1 MHMSDRKVALIT
13 GAARGIGAAL
23 AAGFADAGYRVVIHY
38 RTSETQARAVHE
50 QVTARHGTDSAMVV
64 QADVS
69 DRAGVRRMF
78 DAARERFGGV
88 DVLVNNAGINR
99 DGPFLDMSD
108 ADWRQ
113 VLDAVLTGTFICSQE
128 YARRYTGPE
137 GHIVNLGAT
146 TGVSGRKNG
155 ANYCSAKAGVLTLT
169 KCLALEL
176 APRIKVNCVTPGHVK
191 TEELVERFGLDR
203 PENLGRE
210 LGAIPLGRLGRPEEV
225 CQVVLFLVRQS
236 GYVTGQNYI
245 VDGGRFMY

>member
-1 MHMSDRKVALIT
+1 MSDRKVALIT
-13 GAARGIGAAL
+13 GAARGIGAVL

-38 RTSETQARAVHE
+38 RTSEAQARAVHE
-50 QVTARHGTDSAMVV
+50 QLTTRHGTDTAMVV

-69 DRAGVRRMF
+69 DRAGVCRMF

-88 DVLVNNAGINR
+88 DVLVNNAGLNK

-108 ADWRQ
+108 EDWRL

-176 APRIKVNCVTPGHVK
+176 APRIRVNCVTPGHVK

-203 PENLGRE
+203 PENLERA

-225 CQVVLFLVRQS
+225 CQVVLFLVGQS
-236 GYVTGQNYI
+236 GYVTGQNFI
-245 VDGGRFMY
+245 VDGGMYMH

>member
-1 MHMSDRKVALIT
+1 MSDRKVALIT

-38 RTSETQARAVHE
+38 RTSEAQARAVHE
-50 QVTARHGTDSAMVV
+50 QVTARHGADTALLV

-137 GHIVNLGAT
+137 GHIVNLGAP
-146 TGVSGRKNG
+146 TGLSGRKNG

-210 LGAIPLGRLGRPEEV
+210 LRAIPR
-225 CQVVLFLVRQS
+225 
-236 GYVTGQNYI
+236 
-245 VDGGRFMY
+245 GGWAGPRKCASSSSSS